1 MPPYPLPVIS
11 NVTKPPISLVKLA
24 HSLITNKVKS
34 GDIAIDATVGNGHD
48 TQFLLELVSAKGK
61 VFGFD
66 IQQAAIESALAID
79 FTCSNSSPEEATALT
94 PLTLIQA
101 SHAKMGDYI
110 PSSYHGKISA
120 VMFNLGYL
128 PGGDKR
134 IITQADST
142 LVALSCA
149 CQLLSASGIITVL
162 AYPNHEG
169 GEVETEQVKNWC
181 LNLDPGQYQAKQF
194 ENHPE
199 NPSAP
204 KLFVVS
210 KIR

>member
-1 MPPYPLPVIS
+1 MPPCPLPVIS

-24 HSLITNKVKS
+24 HSLIKNKVKS
-34 GDIAIDATVGNGHD
+34 GDIVIDATLGNGHD
-48 TQFLLELVSAKGK
+48 TLFLLGLVKPNGK

-66 IQQAAIESALAID
+66 IQQTAID
-79 FTCSNSSPEEATALT
+79 SARSILQDHLFTHC
-94 PLTLIQA
+94 LTLVHA

-110 PSSYHGKISA
+110 PLPYHGKISA

-162 AYPNHEG
+162 AYPGHEG

-181 LNLDPGQYQAKQF
+181 LNLDPGQYQVRQF